1 MKKES
6 TRTGLAIKVFLT
18 SALLSSI
25 AAAAHAEM
33 RTTKAE
39 RVGMSTRQLARI
51 EPFFKSEYTDQK
63 KLGSVITLVARRGK
77 IVHLGMSGMRD
88 MASGDPVSE
97 DDLFRIYSMTKPVT
111 GVAMMMLYEE
121 GKFQLSDPLSKYI
134 PEFADLK
141 VLKGVD
147 DNGKMIVEE
156 PKRAPT
162 VHDLMRHTAGFS
174 YGYFGNTP
182 VDKAYREAAILN
194 PGIDL
199 KETIKRL
206 AEIPLLYQPGAKWH
220 YSVSVDVQGYLVEVL
235 SGKPFDVFLKERLF
249 DPLGMNDTD
258 FYVEEDNHPRLTT
271 LYGSRDGALVKYTE
285 PRYVEAYLSEPAFKS
300 GGGGLVSTTE
310 DYFKFAQ
317 MLVNGGG
324 LSGTHILGRRT
335 IEFMGQNHLPAG
347 VNGPSWWTGTGFGLD
362 FGIILSA
369 AKGGTLGSD
378 GEMFWGG
385 AASTVFW
392 VDPEEDLIAILMT
405 QYMSGGEMNF
415 PLGQQLHALVYG
427 AIID

>member
-1 MKKES
+1 MKKDFTKS
-6 TRTGLAIKVFLT
+6 GLVIK
-18 SALLSSI
+18 ALL
-25 AAAAHAEM
+25 AAACLSSLTTAGHADM
-33 RTTKAE
+33 RVTKAE
-39 RVGMSTRQLARI
+39 RVGMSTQRLARI
-51 EPFFKSEYTDQK
+51 EPFFKTEYTDQK

-88 MASGDPVSE
+88 MASADPVGE

-134 PEFADLK
+134 PEFANLK
-141 VLKGVD
+141 VLAGVD
-147 DNGKMIVEE
+147 DKGDMIVEA

-162 VHDLMRHTAGFS
+162 IHDLMRHTAGFT

-206 AEIPLLYQPGAKWH
+206 ARIPLLYQPGERWH
-220 YSVSVDVQGYLVEVL
+220 YSVSVDVQGYLIEIL
-235 SGKPFDVFLKERLF
+235 TGKSFDVFLKERLF
-249 DPLGMNDTD
+249 EPLGMSDTD
-258 FYVEEDNHPRLTT
+258 FYVEKENHPRLTT
-271 LYGSRDGALVKYTE
+271 LYGRRDGEFIEHTA
-285 PRYVEAYLSEPAFKS
+285 PRYVAAYLSEPASKS

-317 MLVNGGG
+317 MLVNGGE
-324 LSGTHILGRRT
+324 LSGTRILGRKT
-335 IEFMGQNHLPAG
+335 IEFMGRNHLPAG
-347 VNGPSWWTGTGFGLD
+347 VKGPPWWNEIGFGLD
-362 FGIILSA
+362 FGVVTNA
-369 AKGGTLGSD
+369 ARHGKIGSD

-405 QYMSGGEMNF
+405 QYRPGGELRY
-415 PLGQQLHALVYG
+415 PLDQQFHALVYG

>member
-1 MKKES
+1 MTKETS
-6 TRTGLAIKVFLT
+6 RFGHSITAVLT
-18 SALLSSI
+18 AALLSSV
-25 AAAAHAEM
+25 ATTAHAEM
-33 RTTKAE
+33 RTSRAE
-39 RVGMSTRQLARI
+39 RVGMSTQQLARI
-51 EPFFKSEYTDQK
+51 EPFFKSEYTDQG

-88 MASGDPVSE
+88 MASADPVAE

-111 GVAMMMLYEE
+111 GVAMMILYEE

-141 VLKGVD
+141 VFAGVD
-147 DNGKMIVEE
+147 DKGQMIVEE

-174 YGYFGNTP
+174 YGYFGDTP

-194 PGIDL
+194 PGINL
-199 KETIKRL
+199 KETTKRL
-206 AEIPLLYQPGAKWH
+206 SKIPLLYQPGEKWH
-220 YSVSVDVQGYLVEVL
+220 YSVSVDVQGYLIEVL

-249 DPLGMNDTD
+249 DPLGMSDTD
-258 FYVEEDNHPRLTT
+258 FYVEENDHPRLTT
-271 LYGSRDGALVKYTE
+271 LYGRRKGQLVEYKE
-285 PRYVEAYLSEPAFKS
+285 PRYVAAYLSEPQLKS

-317 MLVNGGG
+317 MLVNGGE
-324 LSGTHILGRRT
+324 LSETRILGRKT
-335 IEFMGQNHLPAG
+335 IEFMGQDHLPPT
-347 VNGPSWWTGTGFGLD
+347 VKGPSWWKGTGFGLD
-362 FGIILSA
+362 FGVILNA
-369 AKGGTLGSD
+369 AQQGQIGSD

-392 VDPEEDLIAILMT
+392 ADPKEELIAILMT
-405 QYMSGGEMNF
+405 QYMSGGEVNF
-415 PLGQQLHALVYG
+415 PLSQQLHALVYG
-427 AIID
+427 ALID